1 MKKKTILAAV
11 IVFVLVLAGV
21 YFGYPYYQVYR
32 MNRHIDVNGI
42 KLFTPIKKVFEIMG
56 GEGEYIYGFGGFA
69 HEYESENVR
78 FYFSSDPDGKAYNKV
93 SSIETGNPGHA
104 VLGIH
109 PGDSLARAV
118 TVLEQ
123 AGFRKEESF
132 YCKGDFYIRLTADYT
147 TETVKEIQI
156 GYIDRLL
163 SDRVY

>member
-1 MKKKTILAAV
+1 
-11 IVFVLVLAGV
+11 
-21 YFGYPYYQVYR
+21 
-32 MNRHIDVNGI
+32 
-42 KLFTPIKKVFEIMG
+42 
-56 GEGEYIYGFGGFA
+56 
-69 HEYESENVR
+69 
-78 FYFSSDPDGKAYNKV
+78 
-93 SSIETGNPGHA
+93 
-104 VLGIH
+104 LGIH